1 MRLIA
6 IFASLIPIL
15 LAGSALAAKLDTQSI
30 NAATFSAADLAGKPR
45 GPRASLVKAQ
55 ILLDR
60 AGYSPGEIDGRHGDN
75 FAKALAAFQA
85 DHGLPSTGELDQAS
99 WDSLAGTGQ
108 EPVVTDYEVTRQDLR
123 GPFTKRIPVKFEA
136 MAHLR
141 RLGYRNVQEELAE
154 KFHISPELLSA
165 MNPRERFKKPGDTI
179 AVAAVVQPDL
189 ARVKANRRAPQ
200 PGDATR
206 LEVDKDKL
214 TLKAFDATGK
224 LLHFFPASVGSED
237 KPAPS
242 GTLEIERVNLRPDYT
257 YNPKYAFKGVKAKHP
272 FTIAPGPNNP
282 VGLAWIDLSAEGYG
296 IHGTPDPGR
305 ISKRYSHGCIRLTN
319 WDALTL
325 ATLVRRGVQVTFV
338 GDGPQPATTDP
349 TVDKA
354 N

>member
-1 MRLIA
+1 MRLVAIA
-6 IFASLIPIL
+6 ASFILML
-15 LAGSALAAKLDTQSI
+15 LAGPALSAQLDTQSI
-30 NAATFSAADLAGKPR
+30 NTATFSAKDIRGKPR

-99 WDSLAGTGQ
+99 WDSLAGTTQ
-108 EPVVTDYEVTRQDLR
+108 EPAVTDYEITRQDLR

-141 RLGYRNVQEELAE
+141 RLGYRNVEEELAE
-154 KFHISPELLSA
+154 KFHISPELLKA

-179 AVAAVVQPDL
+179 TVAAVAQPDL
-189 ARVKANRRAPQ
+189 ARVKANRQAPL
-200 PGDATR
+200 PGSATR
-206 LEVDKDKL
+206 LEIDKDRL
-214 TLKAFDATGK
+214 TLKAFDATGR

-242 GTLEIERVNLRPDYT
+242 GTLEIERVNLKPDYT
-257 YNPKYAFKGVKAKHP
+257 YNPKYAFKGVKARHP

-282 VGLAWIDLSAEGYG
+282 VGLVWIDLNAEGDG

-325 ATLVRRGVQVTFV
+325 ATLVRQGVPVTFI
-338 GDGPQPATTDP
+338 GNGPQPAAADP

-354 N
+354 D